1 MARPRSYKFMPTSET
16 DIVHISMPKAI
27 KKKLKIK
34 AAMEGTT
41 VTALIME
48 MIVKGMEAQ
57 KDERDNEHQRD

>member
-16 DIVHISMPKAI
+16 DIVHISKPKAI

-57 KDERDNEHQRD
+57 KDE

>member
-1 MARPRSYKFMPTSET
+1 MARPRSYKFMSTSET

-48 MIVKGMEAQ
+48 MIVKGMEVQ
-57 KDERDNEHQRD
+57 KDERY

>member
-1 MARPRSYKFMPTSET
+1 MARPRSYEFMPTSET
-16 DIVHISMPKAI
+16 EAVHISIPKAI

-48 MIVKGMEAQ
+48 MIVKGMEVQ
-57 KDERDNEHQRD
+57 KDERY

>member
-1 MARPRSYKFMPTSET
+1 MARPRSYEFMPSSET
-16 DIVHISMPKAI
+16 DIVHISVPKSI

-57 KDERDNEHQRD
+57 KDERY

>member
-1 MARPRSYKFMPTSET
+1 MARPRSYEFMPSSEI
-16 DIVHISMPKAI
+16 DIVHISMPKEI

-34 AAMEGTT
+34 AAIKGTT

-57 KDERDNEHQRD
+57 KDE

>member
-27 KKKLKIK
+27 KKELKVK

-57 KDERDNEHQRD
+57 KDE

>member
-16 DIVHISMPKAI
+16 DIVHISMPKTI

-34 AAMEGTT
+34 AATEGTT

-48 MIVKGMEAQ
+48 MIVKGMEGQ
-57 KDERDNEHQRD
+57 KDE

>member
-48 MIVKGMEAQ
+48 MIAREMEA
-57 KDERDNEHQRD
+57 KR

>member
-16 DIVHISMPKAI
+16 DIVHISMPKTI

-48 MIVKGMEAQ
+48 MIVKGMEEQ
-57 KDERDNEHQRD
+57 KDE

>member
-1 MARPRSYKFMPTSET
+1 MARPRSYEFMPTSET
-16 DIVHISMPKAI
+16 EVVHVSMPKAI

-48 MIVKGMEAQ
+48 MIAREMEA
-57 KDERDNEHQRD
+57 K

>member
-27 KKKLKIK
+27 KKKLKIR

-57 KDERDNEHQRD
+57 KDERY

>member
-1 MARPRSYKFMPTSET
+1 MARPRSYEFMPTSET
-16 DIVHISMPKAI
+16 DVVHISIPKAI

-48 MIVKGMEAQ
+48 MIVKGMEVQ
-57 KDERDNEHQRD
+57 KDERY

>member
-1 MARPRSYKFMPTSET
+1 MARPRSYEFMPTSET
-16 DIVHISMPKAI
+16 EVVHVSMPKAI

-48 MIVKGMEAQ
+48 MIVKGMEVQ
-57 KDERDNEHQRD
+57 ENE